1 MNEYELLLDKISN
14 EIPVIE
20 LPLTSFGFEG
30 NYFNGTIYIDSS
42 LSQIK
47 KREILSEEYG
57 HFKTSVGMIVD
68 YDNPH
73 NRKQELEARAYSIE
87 MIVPL
92 DDLIDCHNYGLT
104 TVYDCADHL
113 DISVELLQDSIKYY
127 SSKYGISYQYKDK
140 LLIFSD
146 DSVKILDKKIS

>member
-1 MNEYELLLDKISN
+1 MNKYELLLDKISN

-57 HFKTSVGMIVD
+57 HFKTSVGMIIN
-68 YDNPH
+68 YDSPH

-146 DSVKILDKKIS
+146 ESLKISDKKIS